1 MQKHLKEHQPPSL
14 QACKVLSPMCE
25 IMVGVIYIK
34 SLNNNFPTSLIFY
47 FVNSHLVIVN
57 KVGNWQIQTGQW
69 KLTKWKSMKEELG
82 KILGECRTLWG
93 EREQAMHLGVEL
105 FCS

>member
-1 MQKHLKEHQPPSL
+1 
-14 QACKVLSPMCE
+14 MCE

-57 KVGNWQIQTGQW
+57 KVGN
-69 KLTKWKSMKEELG
+69 
-82 KILGECRTLWG
+82 
-93 EREQAMHLGVEL
+93 
-105 FCS
+105 